1 MTRKTI
7 LFIFIAIAT
16 GITFSFQNSEEQNAY
31 SLLYQQKI
39 QALEASENVLLTCI
53 DKSDLQV
60 ASSINNIKQNI
71 QLTRNK
77 LKGVDFWL
85 RYLEPLAQKKING
98 PLPVEWE
105 TEVFEKFEKPY
116 KREGAGLTLALQYL
130 EDEEQLD
137 KKVLAGLI
145 QQSIAAIQTYYA
157 DSITKNIKAYHHFFL
172 CNRLYLLNLATIY
185 TSGFECPDTASI
197 IPELYV
203 MLNEVNTIYT
213 AYNQSYA
220 NTPIGEEYLALYQQ
234 TIQFVKKQATSYSLF
249 NHYAFIRNYVNPL
262 FALNQQMLLQ
272 YKVVSRSFVDYTLN
286 KQATSIFSKNLY
298 QGQNAKGIFLRVNDE
313 KVLEAMDNVGK
324 LLFYDPIL
332 SANNL
337 RSCVSC
343 HNPKQFFTDTATA
356 TSLQFDQT
364 SFLTRNTP
372 TLINA
377 AYNHLIMLDGKHIS
391 LQHQTKG
398 VLTNPAEMASN
409 EKEMVAKVLS
419 CNKYKEAFEKLLPY
433 TPLEKEI
440 TADHIASVIT
450 YYYSKFS
457 QYTAPFDAAMNK
469 YTEANIDVQ
478 KGFNLFMSKAQCGTC
493 HFAPQF
499 NGVKPPYV
507 SSEFEVLG
515 VPSSLQYD
523 SLSADKGR
531 YLVNPAEETLHAFRT
546 GTIRNAQYTAP
557 YMHNGVFK
565 NLEQVI
571 DFYNAGGGAGKGL
584 QVPNQTLPPD
594 SLQLNPVEKK
604 YLIAF
609 IQSLNE
615 QIQFE
620 VAPQKLPK
628 STITALN
635 NRRVGGTY

>member
-16 GITFSFQNSEEQNAY
+16 GITFSFQNNEEQNAY
-31 SLLYQQKI
+31 GQLYHQKLQAFGAAENALL
-39 QALEASENVLLTCI
+39 NCI
-53 DKSDLQV
+53 NKSDLQL
-60 ASSINNIKQNI
+60 ASQISNIKQTI

-130 EDEEQLD
+130 EDEEHPD
-137 KKVLAGLI
+137 KKVLANLI
-145 QQSIAAIQTYYA
+145 QQSIDAIQTYYA
-157 DSITKNIKAYHHFFL
+157 DSITRNIKAYHHFFL

-213 AYNQSYA
+213 TYNQSYT
-220 NTPIGEEYLALYQQ
+220 NVVLTKEYLNLYQQ
-234 TIQFVKKQATSYSLF
+234 AIQFVKQQPASYSLF

-272 YKVVSRSFVDYTLN
+272 YKVISRSFVDYTLN
-286 KQATSIFSKNLY
+286 REATSIFSKNLY
-298 QGQNAKGIFLRVNDE
+298 QGQNAKGIFLRVTDE
-313 KVLEAMDNVGK
+313 KVLAQMDDLGK

-337 RSCVSC
+337 RSCASC
-343 HNPKQFFTDTATA
+343 HNPKQFFTDTTRA
-356 TSLQFDQT
+356 TSLQFNQ
-364 SFLTRNTP
+364 SNFLSRNTP

-377 AYNHLIMLDGKHIS
+377 EYNHLIMLDGKHIS

-409 EKEMVAKVLS
+409 ETEMVSKVLS

-469 YTEANIDVQ
+469 RTEADTAIQ

-515 VPSSLQYD
+515 VPSSLQYNA
-523 SLSADKGR
+523 LSADKGR

-546 GTIRNAQYTAP
+546 GTVRNAQYTAP

-565 NLEQVI
+565 TLEQVI
-571 DFYNAGGGAGKGL
+571 DFYDAGGGAGKGL

-594 SLQLNPVEKK
+594 SLQLSPAEKK

-615 QIQFE
+615 QIPFE
-620 VAPQKLPK
+620 TAPPKLPK

-635 NRRVGGTY
+635 NRKVGGTY